1 MCCSISA
8 RTASPDRL
16 AQTQGVRPLFRIGP
30 QPRAVPDEILSE
42 LAQAETA
49 TIGHFLVEPFMTP
62 AIAALGGRRVAGTA
76 LTVSLPGD
84 DGAALAHA
92 LSIARPGDILVVDR
106 CHDCRHACWGAVTT
120 RAAELAGI
128 RGAVIDGFVTD
139 MAAIKAT
146 GFPIWCRGASP
157 VTTKLRG
164 QAGAINVPVS
174 CGGVVV
180 RPGDAILADENG
192 VMALAPDLALAAARR
207 ALAMQAAENDVL
219 ARLERGE
226 KLGDING
233 ASALVAE
240 RLQAGEAKSTEG

>member
-1 MCCSISA
+1 M
-8 RTASPDRL
+8 
-16 AQTQGVRPLFRIGP
+16 FRIGP
-30 QPRAVPDEILSE
+30 QPRAVPDDILSE

-49 TIGHFLVEPFMTP
+49 TLGHFLVEPFMTP

-76 LTVSLPGD
+76 LTVSMPGD

-92 LSIARPGDILVVDR
+92 LSLARPGDILVVDR
-106 CHDCRHACWGAVTT
+106 CNDRRHACWGAVTT

-139 MAAIKAT
+139 MTAIRAA
-146 GFPIWCRGASP
+146 GFPVWCRGASP

-180 RPGDAILADENG
+180 HPGDAVLADENG
-192 VMALAPDLALAAARR
+192 VVVLAPDLALAAARR
-207 ALAMQAAENDVL
+207 ALTMQAAETDVL

-226 KLGDING
+226 KLGDISG

-240 RLQAGEAKSTEG
+240 RLLPDAATRTEG

>member
-1 MCCSISA
+1 
-8 RTASPDRL
+8 
-16 AQTQGVRPLFRIGP
+16 LFRIGP
-30 QPRAVPDEILSE
+30 QPRAVPDDILSE

-49 TIGHFLVEPFMTP
+49 TLGHFLVEPFMTP

-76 LTVSLPGD
+76 LTVSMPGD

-92 LSIARPGDILVVDR
+92 LSLARPGHILVVDR
-106 CHDCRHACWGAVTT
+106 CNDRRHACWGAVTT

-139 MAAIKAT
+139 MTAIRAA
-146 GFPIWCRGASP
+146 GFPVWCRGASP

-180 RPGDAILADENG
+180 HPGDAVLADENG
-192 VMALAPDLALAAARR
+192 VVVLAPDLALAAARR
-207 ALAMQAAENDVL
+207 ALTMQAAETDVL

-226 KLGDING
+226 KLGDISG

-240 RLQAGEAKSTEG
+240 RLLPDAATRTEG